1 MPNNVSALAVVP
13 AADASLLNDQDRNFL
28 QQAQIA
34 NLAESASGKT
44 ALQNT
49 SNLASREFA
58 RWMIGDHS
66 GQSEQLSSIAQQLGV
81 SIPTTLD
88 QQHQAEVDQLSSQT
102 DGAFDQMY
110 AQMGVQDHAQAIAL
124 FQQEVANGENP
135 ALVALARLSLP
146 LLQAHYRQATILSG
160 QPDPGPGTPVDAGPG
175 PGPGGATPS
184 ILSTEDQAFVR
195 QAATSSLEEITEGQ
209 IAIGRGTVAGSE
221 FGRWMSAD
229 HTAMNVALGTI
240 AQEGG
245 FSLPTTLTD
254 TQQSDIIKLQNVS
267 ASAFER
273 EYATDQV
280 TDHARTLLAFVRE
293 ANAGS
298 DPALV
303 EFAKSGIPILQQHL
317 AGAVELNLDS
327 MGIQPPAD
335 DNLGSIIGSV
345 ATAAGA
351 FVSLFSDITGQIPL
365 QGTSDLS
372 RIINSLQTFYQP
384 NLQTAQML
392 ISMPT

>member
-160 QPDPGPGTPVDAGPG
+160 QPG

>member
-1 MPNNVSALAVVP
+1 M
-13 AADASLLNDQDRNFL
+13 LNDQDRNFL

-34 NLAESASGKT
+34 NLAEIASGET

-66 GQSEQLSSIAQQLGV
+66 GQSAQLSSIAQQLDV
-81 SIPTTLD
+81 SIPTKLD

-102 DGAFDQMY
+102 DGAFDKMY

-124 FQQEVANGENP
+124 FQQQVANGENP
-135 ALVALARLSLP
+135 ALVELARLSLP
-146 LLQAHYRQATILSG
+146 LLQAHYQQASILAG
-160 QPDPGPGTPVDAGPG
+160 QPDPGPGTPLDAGPG
-175 PGPGGATPS
+175 PGPDGAASST
-184 ILSTEDQAFVR
+184 LSTEDQAFVR
-195 QAATSSLEEITEGQ
+195 QAATSSLKEIAEGQ
-209 IAIGRGTVAGSE
+209 VAIDRGTVSGSE

-240 AQEGG
+240 AQEEG
-245 FSLPTTLTD
+245 FSLPTTLTEA
-254 TQQSDIIKLQNVS
+254 QQSDIIQLQNVS

-280 TDHARTLLAFVRE
+280 TDHARTLIAFVRE

-303 EFAKSGIPILQQHL
+303 EFAKSGIPILEQHL
-317 AGAVELNLDS
+317 AGAVELKLDS
-327 MGIQPPAD
+327 MGVQLPAD

-345 ATAAGA
+345 AAAAGA
-351 FVSLFSDITGQIPL
+351 FTSFFSDIAGQIPALGNSDMSKLINPL
-365 QGTSDLS
+365 QAFFQPDAQ
-372 RIINSLQTFYQP
+372 NVQT
-384 NLQTAQML
+384 L